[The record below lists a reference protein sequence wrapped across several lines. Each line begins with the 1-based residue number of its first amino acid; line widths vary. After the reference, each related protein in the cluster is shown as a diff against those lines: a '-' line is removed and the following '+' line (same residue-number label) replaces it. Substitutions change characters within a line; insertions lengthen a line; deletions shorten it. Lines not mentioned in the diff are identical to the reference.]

1 MIFSELYSAY
11 YNAIAAIIKA
21 LQDGETN
28 ERALQAAVA
37 EHAFGE
43 SVLTVLPSLK
53 SEKWQL
59 VRKDMTTPIVN
70 RPTMPLTTLQRRW
83 LKAITLD
90 PRFKLFGVD
99 IAGLEDVEP
108 LFTPDDYYVYDKYGD
123 GDPYE
128 DEGYVARFR
137 VILGA
142 MRTGSQLKIEMTTRK
157 GGTIFI
163 RCRPVRLEYSE
174 KDDKFRLITAGWHS
188 VSTVNLARIV
198 SCVQYTGE
206 KCLGSE
212 MVTAEQ
218 GVLTLRVVDERNALE
233 RVMLHFA
240 HFEKQAE
247 RQDDGSYLLN
257 VKYTRD
263 DENELVIR
271 VLSFGPFVEVIG
283 PADFKNLVVEKLK
296 NQKNCG
302 LR

>member
-1 MIFSELYSAY
+1 MQTF
-11 YNAIAAIIKA
+11 IKCIP
-21 LQDGETN
+21 E
-28 ERALQAAVA
+28 
-37 EHAFGE
+37 
-43 SVLTVLPSLK
+43 
-53 SEKWQL
+53 
-59 VRKDMTTPIVN
+59 
-70 RPTMPLTTLQRRW
+70 
-83 LKAITLD
+83 
-90 PRFKLFGVD
+90 
-99 IAGLEDVEP
+99 
-108 LFTPDDYYVYDKYGD
+108 
-123 GDPYE
+123 
-128 DEGYVARFR
+128 
-137 VILGA
+137 
-142 MRTGSQLKIEMTTRK
+142 
-157 GGTIFI
+157 
-163 RCRPVRLEYSE
+163 RLEYSE

-212 MVTAEQ
+212 MGTAEQ
-218 GVLTLRVVDERNALE
+218 GILTLRVVDERNALE

-247 RQDDGSYLLN
+247 RQEDGSYLLN

-302 LR
+302 LK

>member
-247 RQDDGSYLLN
+247 RQDDGTYLLN